1 MTIFKSAL
9 IAIGMILTPVVVLA
23 QTPATAPAPVAAPTI
38 SAVDAKADAAAPAVA
53 ASVAA
58 TPATPVTSIGTSA
71 PTNGVG
77 QPISGAYGLQA
88 QVTDIGQRAA
98 NMHNYILMPVMTV
111 ISLFVLGLLMWIIVR
126 YRRAAN
132 PVASKTSHNTFIE
145 VVWTLIPVLILVGI
159 SIPSIS
165 LLAAQY
171 KPAPAN
177 AVTLKAIGNQW
188 YWTYEYPDYGLEIT
202 SNMLSESD
210 AKAKGE
216 PVQLAVDN
224 RVVLP
229 VGTPIKLLTTGADV
243 IHSWAMPAFW
253 IKMDAVPGRINE
265 TSFTIAK
272 TGVYYGQCSELCGDR
287 HGFMPIGVE
296 VVSKEDFEKWV
307 RAKGGK
313 MPGDAPAAAAPAAV
327 APTTAA
333 ALTPAAP
340 VAAPVTETAAAPAA
354 AAKN

>member
-1 MTIFKSAL
+1 MKIMKSAL
-9 IAIGMILTPVVVLA
+9 IAFAMMIAPAAALA
-23 QTPATAPAPVAAPTI
+23 QTPATAPAPVAAPEI
-38 SAVDAKADAAAPAVA
+38 SAVEAKTDAAAQVAVTLA
-53 ASVAA
+53 A
-58 TPATPVTSIGTSA
+58 PVTTIGTSA
-71 PTNGVG
+71 PVDGIG
-77 QPISGAYGLQA
+77 QPIAGAYGLQT
-88 QVTDIGQRAA
+88 QVTEIGQRAA
-98 NMHNYILMPVMTV
+98 NMHDYILVPMMIS
-111 ISLFVLGLLMWIIVR
+111 ISLIVLGLLFWIIVR
-126 YRRAAN
+126 FRRAAN

-188 YWTYEYPDYGLEIT
+188 YWTYEYPDHGIEIT
-202 SNMLSESD
+202 SNMLSKED

-216 PVQLAVDN
+216 PNQLAVDN

-265 TSFTIAK
+265 TSFTVAK

-313 MPGDAPAAAAPAAV
+313 MPGDAPAASATPAAAPATAV
-327 APTTAA
+327 APTS
-333 ALTPAAP
+333 AAP
-340 VAAPVTETAAAPAA
+340 VAAPVTEAVAAPAA